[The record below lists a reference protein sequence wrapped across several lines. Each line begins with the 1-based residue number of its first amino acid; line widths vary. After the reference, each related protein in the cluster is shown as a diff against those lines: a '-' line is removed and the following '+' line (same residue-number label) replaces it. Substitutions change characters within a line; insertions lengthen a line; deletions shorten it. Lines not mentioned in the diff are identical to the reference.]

1 MKLQPGMHLLIH
13 SYKHNKTVHRIWKK
27 SIVLEVNQHFTVT
40 ANARTRVIEND
51 GRTWKTKEPAIC
63 IFFEEYWFNVIA
75 MLKQDGIH
83 YYCNLA
89 SPFVYDGEA
98 LKYIDY
104 DLDVKMYP
112 SKKIR
117 MLDKKEYQSH
127 KIEMNYP
134 IDIDTIIHDHMVILK
149 EKMQNNAFPFQ
160 DDVMYQ
166 YYEQYKDYS

>member
-1 MKLQPGMHLLIH
+1 MKLQPGMHILIH

-27 SIVLEVNQHFTVT
+27 SVVLEVSQHVIVT
-40 ANARTRVIEND
+40 ANERTRVIEND

-63 IFFEEYWFNVIA
+63 VFFEDLWFNIIA

-89 SPFVYDGEA
+89 SPTVFDGEA

-104 DLDVKMYP
+104 DLDLKMYP

-117 MLDKKEYQSH
+117 LLDKKEYETH
-127 KIEMNYP
+127 KQQMEYSK
-134 IDIDTIIHDHMVILK
+134 DIDDIILDHLRILK
-149 EKMQNNAFPFQ
+149 EKMMTKSFPFQ

-166 YYEQYKDYS
+166 YYEIYKTYQ

>member
-1 MKLQPGMHLLIH
+1 MKLQPGMNILIH

-27 SIVLEVNQHFTVT
+27 SVVLEVDQHKIVT
-40 ANARTRVIEND
+40 ANERTRVIEND

-63 IFFEEYWFNVIA
+63 IFFEDYWFNVIA
-75 MLKQDGIH
+75 MLKTDGIH

-89 SPFVYDGEA
+89 SPSIFDGEA

-104 DLDVKMYP
+104 DLDLKMYP

-117 MLDKKEYQSH
+117 LLDKKEYETH
-127 KIEMNYP
+127 KEMMGYSN
-134 IDIDTIIHDHMVILK
+134 DIDKIVHEHLAILK
-149 EKMQNNAFPFQ
+149 QKMLSNEFPFQ

-166 YYEQYKDYS
+166 YYEKYKIQQ